1 MNNSNSK
8 MAQFNETLTALVELA
23 ASKGNRLNKA
33 EISAYFQGILEDAKM
48 VPIYDYL
55 LENHITIEDYIP
67 AQTTTKTP
75 SKNSPGDVKQLNERE
90 QYLMD
95 MYMEDLEQI
104 QALSSKWQPLLEAFL
119 AQGKPAD
126 KPLIEACL
134 PLVTHCI
141 EKYQNQGVSTM
152 DLIQEGNLG
161 LIEGILTYEKSMD
174 FLVHVSTSIEH
185 ALKDA
190 INEQIASSRIDSH
203 LVQRA
208 NLISDATCELAE
220 KLEREP
226 TLEEL
231 AAHLSLSEEE
241 IQTVMKISLDALNTT
256 E

>member
-33 EISAYFQGILEDAKM
+33 EINAYFQDILEDAKM

-67 AQTTTKTP
+67 ARKANDTP
-75 SKNSPGDVKQLNERE
+75 KDVKKLNERE
-90 QYLMD
+90 KYLMD

-104 QALSSKWQPLLEAFL
+104 QELSCKWEPLLESFL

-161 LIEGILTYEKSMD
+161 LIEGIFTYEKSMD

-185 ALKDA
+185 ALQDA
-190 INEQIASSRIDSH
+190 INEQIATSRIDSH